1 MTEAIR
7 LDQLQPVKEG
17 LVTGADGDLD
27 DVRLLGSKCRNCAEV
42 SIGTN
47 SVCLNCGSDDIEGIE
62 LSPEGELWT
71 YTTIR
76 HKPPGDYLG
85 PDPFEPFALGLVELP
100 DGVRIMAPI
109 EGATDSLKIGQKL
122 RLRPWILQS
131 RDGEQS
137 YRAFR
142 FAPIEA

>member
-1 MTEAIR
+1 MTDAIG
-7 LDQLQPVKEG
+7 LDELKPIKQG
-17 LVTGADGDLD
+17 LVTGAEGDLD
-27 DVRLLGSKCRNCAEV
+27 DLQLLGSKCRNCAEV

-47 SVCLNCGSDDIEGIE
+47 SVCLNCGGDDIEGIE
-62 LSPEGELWT
+62 LSPAGELWT
-71 YTTIR
+71 FTVIR

-109 EGATDSLKIGQKL
+109 EGAVDNLKIGAKM

-131 RDGEQS
+131 GDGRLA

-142 FAPIEA
+142 FALAES